1 MWPVTET
8 IWIVIAVVGGF
19 GMVAVVLYFMLNEGG
34 DREQDEA
41 AREYFDAHG
50 HWPDE
55 PPGGPGAHSGQ
66 V

>member
-1 MWPVTET
+1 MLQEAYA
-8 IWIVIAVVGGF
+8 VIACVLSVA
-19 GMVAVVLYFMLNEGG
+19 MCAAVVYFLVTGRN
-34 DREQDEA
+34 DRNHEEE

-55 PPGGPGAHSGQ
+55 

>member
-1 MWPVTET
+1 MLQQ
-8 IWIVIAVVGGF
+8 IYAVVAVILSLA
-19 GMVAVVLYFMLNEGG
+19 MCVAVIYFLITDRG
-34 DREQDEA
+34 DREKEEA

-55 PPGGPGAHSGQ
+55 EP

>member
-1 MWPVTET
+1 MGQL
-8 IWIVIAVVGGF
+8 IFAA
-19 GMVAVVLYFMLNEGG
+19 VAVVLSLAMCVLLFYFLIAGRHDR
-34 DREQDEA
+34 DREEE

-55 PPGGPGAHSGQ
+55 